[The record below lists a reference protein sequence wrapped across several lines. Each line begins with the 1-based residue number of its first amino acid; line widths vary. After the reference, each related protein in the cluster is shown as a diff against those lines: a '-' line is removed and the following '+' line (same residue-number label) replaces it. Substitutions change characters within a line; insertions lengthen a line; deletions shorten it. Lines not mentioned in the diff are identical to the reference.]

1 MLEDLKS
8 FLNFTWDDP
17 LHERRIQLNMESSIQ
32 YLNSVAGVEI
42 DFEKD
47 QLARDLLFNR
57 VLYMDAQALSDFG
70 NNYVDLLNELK
81 IKYEVKTEAVQ

>member
-17 LHERRIQLNMESSIQ
+17 LRERRIQLNMESSIQ
-32 YLNSVAGVEI
+32 YLNSIAGTEI

-57 VLYMDAQALSDFG
+57 VLYMDSQALSDFG
-70 NNYVDLLNELK
+70 NNYSALLNELK
-81 IKYEVKTEAVQ
+81 IKYESKTKTI